1 MSVIVGSMKNNK
13 EWSTMNSEEIY
24 YQLQYYNDRLTEQL
38 NGTAEV
44 KLTRSQLGNLAN
56 KVDNLYIKYQKQLS
70 QEEKYQKI
78 NENGIVI
85 ILIVYIAVLIIDI
98 IFALVYFI

>member
-1 MSVIVGSMKNNK
+1 
-13 EWSTMNSEEIY
+13 MNSEEIF
-24 YQLQYYNDRLTEQL
+24 YQLQYYNDRLNEQL

-56 KVDNLYIKYQKQLS
+56 KVDNLYMKYQKALFE
-70 QEEKYQKI
+70 EEKYNNI
-78 NENGIVI
+78 NKNGLAI
-85 ILIVYIAVLIIDI
+85 ILTIYIAILTVYI

>member
-1 MSVIVGSMKNNK
+1 
-13 EWSTMNSEEIY
+13 MNSEEIY

-38 NGTAEV
+38 NGTADV

-56 KVDNLYIKYQKQLS
+56 KVDNLYIKYQKQLF
-70 QEEKYQKI
+70 QEEKYTKI
-78 NENGIVI
+78 NENGIAI
-85 ILIVYIAVLIIDI
+85 ILIVFISVFIIDI